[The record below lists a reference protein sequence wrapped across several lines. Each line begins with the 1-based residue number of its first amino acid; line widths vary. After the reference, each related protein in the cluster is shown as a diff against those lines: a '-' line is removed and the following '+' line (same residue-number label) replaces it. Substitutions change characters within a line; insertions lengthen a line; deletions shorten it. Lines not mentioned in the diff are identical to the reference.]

1 MKKHIG
7 SIDLLRF
14 VFSLVIVI
22 FHAKHF
28 DTAPEGGLFA
38 DAGYIA
44 VEFFFLVSGFL
55 MAGTL
60 ARKADT
66 PWESLGKETLGFVW
80 NKVRAILLTY
90 AMCVVF
96 SFASTV
102 IQEQYTFKEAVKQFL
117 RAIFDVLLLR
127 ASGIGVANV
136 TSATWYLSAMFISMV
151 LLYPLMRKFR
161 ENFTCIIAPLIVIFG
176 LGYVSQKFGHLNLQ
190 VKEWNVVYPGI
201 IRAVSEL
208 SLGAICYALC
218 RKLREVRFTTLSR
231 VLITLAQVVG
241 YAAVIFFT
249 TRLPAKRFDY
259 VLLLILAVCVTLSF
273 SGQGVAA
280 DLFQGKFFRFLGRL
294 SLNLYLHHRWVE
306 FYLNWRLP
314 ASLGYGKIFAIFLV
328 SVFAVSLLTIA
339 LEEGLKWCWRRW
351 GSTVK
356 GWFVKA

>member
-66 PWESLGKETLGFVW
+66 SCRHLGRETLAFVW
-80 NKVRAILLTY
+80 NKIRAILLTY

-96 SFASTV
+96 SFVSTA
-102 IQEQYTFKEAVKQFL
+102 IQEQYTLKEAAREFL

-136 TSATWYLSAMFISMV
+136 TSATWYLSAMFLSML
-151 LLYPLMRKFR
+151 LLYPLMRKFKD
-161 ENFTCIIAPLIVIFG
+161 NFTDLMAPIIVIFG
-176 LGYVSQKFGHLNLQ
+176 LGYASQKYGHLNLQ
-190 VKEWNVVYPGI
+190 VKDWNTVYPGI

-208 SLGAICYALC
+208 SLGTICYAVC
-218 RKLREVRFTTLSR
+218 QKLREVKFTTLSR
-231 VLITLAQVVG
+231 VLITLVQVVG
-241 YAAVIFFT
+241 YAMVIYFT
-249 TRLPAKRFDY
+249 TELPAKRFDY

-280 DLFQGKFFRFLGRL
+280 GLFQGKFFRFLGRL

-314 ASLGYGKIFAIFLV
+314 ASLGYDKIFAIFLV
-328 SVFAVSLLTIA
+328 SVFAVSLGTMA
-339 LEEGLKWCWRRW
+339 LEEGLKWLWSRW
-351 GSTVK
+351 GGTIK